1 MTELLAAALAGG
13 LVVGLVVRV
22 VIHHGYAW
30 RGYQTARRAVPPARR
45 AWWGRFVQ
53 LVGVVVAL
61 VLVLTALGLAGTPG
75 R

>member
-30 RGYQTARRAVPPARR
+30 RGYQTARDRKS
-45 AWWGRFVQ
+45 
-53 LVGVVVAL
+53 VV
-61 VLVLTALGLAGTPG
+61 
-75 R
+75 

>member
-1 MTELLAAALAGG
+1 MTKLLAAALGG
-13 LVVGLVVRV
+13 LVVGLVVRA

-45 AWWGRFVQ
+45 AWWSRLVQ
-53 LVGVVVAL
+53 LVGVVVGVGL
-61 VLVLTALGLAGTPG
+61 VLGALYLAGTPG